1 MKNVFIIN
9 AHQPYPFS
17 EGRLNKTLVERASQ
31 LLTERGYNVRTTTMT
46 EEHDVDREIENH
58 RWADTVIV
66 KTTWA
71 VSGAKSR

>member
-46 EEHDVDREIENH
+46 
-58 RWADTVIV
+58 
-66 KTTWA
+66 
-71 VSGAKSR
+71 SAKPMMS